1 MLKIKEDNNANGF
14 PFDVMGITTF
24 WILIWTRC
32 SRICMN
38 IADLWMDLCIYAGY
52 VLVCPLISPADLPYP
67 SEWIRS
73 QFVFAAFN
81 SLSIWHTSCNRSFNN
96 GILLV
101 GSVLGSALCGIL
113 SRVERWHILLVCI
126 MVLFFV
132 CHLYKDNWTVNYCSY
147 FLSLPGNVTLNS
159 PFRFRAS

>member
-1 MLKIKEDNNANGF
+1 MKYMIKALSARIGTVFDYSWKRWSSLFSFGF
-14 PFDVMGITTF
+14 TIELFSNLSSDVFSEEYSSSTWYF
-24 WILIWTRC
+24 VVSLF
-32 SRICMN
+32 
-38 IADLWMDLCIYAGY
+38 LC
-52 VLVCPLISPADLPYP
+52 LF
-67 SEWIRS
+67 
-73 QFVFAAFN
+73 QFVFAALN

-126 MVLFFV
+126 MILFFV